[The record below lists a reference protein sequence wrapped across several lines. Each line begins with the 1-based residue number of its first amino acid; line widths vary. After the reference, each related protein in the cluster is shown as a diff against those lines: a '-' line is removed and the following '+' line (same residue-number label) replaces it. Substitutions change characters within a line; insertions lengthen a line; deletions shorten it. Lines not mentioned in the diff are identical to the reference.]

1 MEIVSFFYAAF
12 GYLALFAAIL
22 SGMLFVGEGSI
33 VSYMDAAG
41 SAVPRRAGII
51 DLGLL
56 VLLAVVHRWISRGM
70 LRRVAWPSTPRL
82 LERGAQYWA
91 AAAVLVVIYLGW
103 QPLPQVLW
111 SVSGPLQAAFS
122 ALFYLA
128 WTLILIGAF
137 LSDHLND
144 GAPWVAAEDSPYV
157 QALVRNLK
165 GMLGEP
171 LSVGILIA
179 VWATSTMTAGH
190 LLLASAVTA
199 YLVFDCAWSARTAR
213 RAIGPRRIMSFQG
226 QGVAR

>member
-1 MEIVSFFYAAF
+1 MEIASFFYAAF

-22 SGMLFVGEGSI
+22 LGMLFVGEGST
-33 VSYMDAAG
+33 VSYMDAVG
-41 SAVPRRAGII
+41 SAAPRRAGII

-56 VLLAVVHRWISRGM
+56 VLLAVLHRWISRGM

-111 SVSGPLQAAFS
+111 TVPDALQVAFS

-137 LSDHLND
+137 LSEHLSD
-144 GAPWVAAEDSPYV
+144 RAPAAEAEGSPYV
-157 QALVRNLK
+157 QALVGKLK

-171 LSVGILIA
+171 LSVGILMA
-179 VWATSTMTAGH
+179 MWATSTMTAGR

-199 YLVFDCAWSARTAR
+199 YLVFDCAWSARTTR
-213 RAIGPRRIMSFQG
+213 GAIEPRRIMSLQG